1 MSTKNK
7 VVIFILLILFLLAP
21 LLLFQHWRSTPVSAS
36 SDEPVIIV
44 VNSGDSFN
52 LFINK
57 IKKAGLINCRFCFKL
72 LVMIKDTRTSLKTG
86 EYEFFGNMS
95 PEEILDKVVNGRVM
109 LYAITI
115 PEGYTLRQIASIMDS
130 YSIASGDKV
139 LEKGYDQGFISRL
152 GIIGPSLEGFS
163 YPETYRFA
171 KGTGAEK
178 VLEVMVKHFKKMI
191 TPGIMEK
198 INASDM
204 NLLEVLTLA
213 SIVEKESSN
222 PEEKPL
228 VASVFLNRLKRGMRL
243 ESDPTVIYG
252 IPDFNGNITKKDLLK
267 KTPFNTY
274 RINGLPP
281 SPICN
286 PGIDSIKAVLY
297 PAETSYLYFVSMN
310 NGKHYFSRSL
320 KEHNRAVFRYQ
331 KKRR

>member
-1 MSTKNK
+1 MNTKNK
-7 VVIFILLILFLLAP
+7 IAIIILLIL
-21 LLLFQHWRSTPVSAS
+21 LLLVPLFWFQHWRSTPVSVS
-36 SDEPVIIV
+36 SGDPIIV
-44 VNSGDSFN
+44 IVRPGDGFN
-52 LFINK
+52 LFISK
-57 IKKAGLINCRFCFKL
+57 LDKAGLINCPFCFKL
-72 LVMIKDTRTSLKTG
+72 LVMIKHSRTSLKAG
-86 EYEFFGNMS
+86 EYAFFRNMS
-95 PEEILDKVVNGRVM
+95 PEDILDKVVGGKVV

-115 PEGYTLRQIASIMDS
+115 PEGYTLKQIALIMDF

-139 LEKGYDQGFISRL
+139 LEKAYDRVFITRL
-152 GIIGPSLEGFS
+152 GVTGPSLEGYC

-178 VLEVMVKHFKKMI
+178 ILEVMVKHFKTII
-191 TPGIMEK
+191 TPQLMEK
-198 INASDM
+198 INESGM
-204 NLLEVLTLA
+204 TFSEVITLA
-213 SIVEKESSN
+213 SIVERESGDF
-222 PEEKPL
+222 EEKPL
-228 VASVFLNRLKRGMRL
+228 VASVFLNRLKKGMRL

-274 RINGLPP
+274 RIKGLPP

-297 PAETSYLYFVSMN
+297 PAKTSYLYFVSMN
-310 NGKHYFSRSL
+310 NGKHYFSCSL